1 MGVAN
6 EVITLRILTMKGP
19 CTTACRINTSFSLH
33 CHPNVNLVQK
43 SMQDL
48 AAAGLGIFKVIN
60 KLKFFYKMLPIDDL
74 QQKLTKYDIS
84 AQDYR
89 TTFPRDDDRLTAAS
103 NIFTMSEGH
112 PFQAGLNAFRE
123 RETLPPLL

>member
-1 MGVAN
+1 
-6 EVITLRILTMKGP
+6 
-19 CTTACRINTSFSLH
+19 
-33 CHPNVNLVQK
+33 
-43 SMQDL
+43 MQDL

-60 KLKFFYKMLPIDDL
+60 KLKFFYKMLPNDDL
-74 QQKLTKYDIS
+74 QQKLTKYNIS

-89 TTFPRDDDRLTAAS
+89 TTFLRDDDRLTAAS

-112 PFQAGLNAFRE
+112 PFQAELNTFRE

>member
-1 MGVAN
+1 
-6 EVITLRILTMKGP
+6 
-19 CTTACRINTSFSLH
+19 
-33 CHPNVNLVQK
+33 
-43 SMQDL
+43 MQDL

-60 KLKFFYKMLPIDDL
+60 KLKSFYKMLPIDDL

-89 TTFPRDDDRLTAAS
+89 TTFLRDDDRLTAAS

-112 PFQAGLNAFRE
+112 LFQAGLNAFRE